1 MPTDCIVYE
10 KNAIH
15 SFYVIFHKMHFLKK
29 LKEDNQLIIFNFEL
43 EGSQQIEERVSV
55 QGMSAHSE

>member
-1 MPTDCIVYE
+1 MPTDRIVYE
-10 KNAIH
+10 KNAIY

-29 LKEDNQLIIFNFEL
+29 LKEDNQFNFEL